1 LRASTPKFRDMNYEI
16 RYAMLKDIIEKRK
29 ATAESKKKDLEDLI
43 WQGVAT
49 STQKQNYIEL
59 KAKIETYEEVL
70 DYTESLSKEE

>member
-1 LRASTPKFRDMNYEI
+1 MLYEVI
-16 RYAMLKDIIEKRK
+16 
-29 ATAESKKKDLEDLI
+29 T
-43 WQGVAT
+43 VAT

>member
-1 LRASTPKFRDMNYEI
+1 MRASTPKFRDMNYEI